1 MKMKT
6 RTMEVSDKIEKFI
19 KSKRSIENF
28 NCDDINCNDC
38 PFKLHYVGCSELKR
52 KDIIHLYEE
61 YSKLPLGGEKNE
73 K

>member
-1 MKMKT
+1 MKT
-6 RTMEVSDKIEKFI
+6 RTMEVSNKIEKFI
-19 KSKRSIENF
+19 NSKKSIKNF

-52 KDIIHLYEE
+52 KDLIVLYNDYLKIPLRGEE
-61 YSKLPLGGEKNE
+61 NE